1 MTLFQKQCVPSV
13 VSSKD
18 DFGCHFSLCLGAE
31 DTFRLS
37 ASLVKRAVLMWLLS
51 GKKGHLENHFLNHM
65 SSLWFVSFNNLFVKL
80 PLASS
85 RRYPFRLRHI
95 AHGGANWLRTAIKVQ
110 RRH

>member
-13 VSSKD
+13 ASSKD

-51 GKKGHLENHFLNHM
+51 GKKGHLFVNHFFESHVR
-65 SSLWFVSFNNLFVKL
+65 SLVCQFQPS
-80 PLASS
+80 PS
-85 RRYPFRLRHI
+85 
-95 AHGGANWLRTAIKVQ
+95 
-110 RRH
+110 